1 MILLLQLQPLN
12 NLDSPTTRSFRL
24 LIKKRLYLFNKEQL
38 LQIEDEQERKDK
50 LQETFESVVDD
61 YKRLTEKF
69 SSSSSAAWKIW
80 ILSERFWWNSENGRG
95 FYHEGFSYVENLS
108 SLKKRENDRML
119 SKWNPSK
126 GVFPFFLFA
135 IRGFS
140 IQDNKREKFR
150 TILRMGF
157 ENIAK
162 CRGKKVLV
170 LTTTI
175 PYDWS
180 NPDVSNQTLSPIL
193 TSQSRRKTRQWYKL
207 ESSRERG
214 RECGLTSF

>member
-69 SSSSSAAWKIW
+69 SSSSSAAWNIW
-80 ILSERFWWNSENGRG
+80 ILSDGFGGNSFMLCKREKTDGVFTTR
-95 FYHEGFSYVENLS
+95 VLANLRIS
-108 SLKKRENDRML
+108 RVWEKRENDRML

-126 GVFPFFLFA
+126 AFFPFF
-135 IRGFS
+135 
-140 IQDNKREKFR
+140 
-150 TILRMGF
+150 
-157 ENIAK
+157 
-162 CRGKKVLV
+162 
-170 LTTTI
+170 
-175 PYDWS
+175 
-180 NPDVSNQTLSPIL
+180 
-193 TSQSRRKTRQWYKL
+193 
-207 ESSRERG
+207 SS
-214 RECGLTSF
+214 L